1 MILSMNFLINM
12 LSHVNQLH
20 KLVICL
26 TYAQLTNS
34 SVNNENFAQQ
44 FETQFH
50 QDVSTAYIYHISSNI
65 LYIIIY
71 YYYIYLY
78 TASSLT
84 LSFYHV
90 IEISTAYTQL
100 LLIHLFILSL
110 CLNSK
115 AIEYSERQ
123 ASYCEKKH
131 TCTAYAIIRLQFQYT
146 DAHISHICKFSI
158 SFAYANIS

>member
-1 MILSMNFLINM
+1 MQL
-12 LSHVNQLH
+12 HVNWLC
-20 KLVICL
+20 KLIICL

-50 QDVSTAYIYHISSNI
+50 QNVSTAYTYHMLSNI

-78 TASSLT
+78 TASSST
-84 LSFYHV
+84 LSFYHM
-90 IEISTAYTQL
+90 IEISTVYTQL
-100 LLIHLFILSL
+100 LLIHLFILFL
-110 CLNSK
+110 CLSSK

-123 ASYCEKKH
+123 ASYCEKKVH
-131 TCTAYAIIRLQFQYT
+131 MYSIC
-146 DAHISHICKFSI
+146 SH
-158 SFAYANIS
+158 

>member
-1 MILSMNFLINM
+1 MSF
-12 LSHVNQLH
+12 
-20 KLVICL
+20 
-26 TYAQLTNS
+26 
-34 SVNNENFAQQ
+34 
-44 FETQFH
+44 
-50 QDVSTAYIYHISSNI
+50 NI

-84 LSFYHV
+84 LSFYYV
-90 IEISTAYTQL
+90 IKISIVYTQF

-110 CLNSK
+110 YSSSK

-131 TCTAYAIIRLQFQYT
+131 ICTAYAAAKL
-146 DAHISHICKFSI
+146 
-158 SFAYANIS
+158 